1 MRKLILALL
10 IAGMAGLLAELYLLE
25 HYELLWQWAP
35 LVCLGLGL
43 VLAIAVA
50 VRPSPATLRPF
61 QALMALYVVVGLVGI
76 GLHLRGNLEFE
87 KERHPAASGARL
99 VWDSLS
105 GAFPSL
111 APGALIQL
119 GLLGL
124 IHAWRH
130 PALKPSGALDPS
142 GTPGAVNPYH
152 PDPQETE
159 P

>member
-10 IAGMAGLLAELYLLE
+10 IAGMAGLLTELYLLD

-35 LVCLGLGL
+35 IAALLAGLAL
-43 VLAIAVA
+43 AVA
-50 VRPSPATLRPF
+50 VAVKPSPATLRPF
-61 QALMALYVVVGLVGI
+61 QVVMTLFVLVGLVGV
-76 GLHLRGNLEFE
+76 GLHLAGNLEFE
-87 KERHPAASGARL
+87 REMDPSAGGVELFREA
-99 VWDSLS
+99 LS

-111 APGALIQL
+111 APGALVQL

-130 PALKPSGALDPS
+130 PALGPAGGDDDTLTTNR
-142 GTPGAVNPYH
+142 GN
-152 PDPQETE
+152 E

>member
-10 IAGMAGLLAELYLLE
+10 IAGMVGLLAELYLLD
-25 HYELLWQWAP
+25 HYEILWQWAP
-35 LVCLGLGL
+35 VVALLAGLAA
-43 VLAIAVA
+43 AIAVA
-50 VRPSPATLRPF
+50 VRPVPATLRPF
-61 QALMALYVVVGLVGI
+61 QVVMTLFVIVGLVGV

-87 KERHPAASGARL
+87 REMDPSASGVHLFREA
-99 VWDSLS
+99 LS

-124 IHAWRH
+124 VHAWKH
-130 PALKPSGALDPS
+130 PALGRSGPSSTTPS
-142 GTPGAVNPYH
+142 TTP
-152 PDPQETE
+152 ETR

>member
-10 IAGMAGLLAELYLLE
+10 IAGMAGLLAELYLLD

-35 LVCLGLGL
+35 IAALALGLA
-43 VLAIAVA
+43 LAVAVA
-50 VRPSPATLRPF
+50 VRPSRATLRPF
-61 QALMALYVVVGLVGI
+61 RAVMALFVAVGLVGVA
-76 GLHLRGNLEFE
+76 LHLKGNLEFE
-87 KERHPAASGARL
+87 REMDPSASGLRL
-99 VWDSLS
+99 FREALS

-130 PALKPSGALDPS
+130 PALGFSEEHETTLFKN
-142 GTPGAVNPYH
+142 PGN
-152 PDPQETE
+152 E